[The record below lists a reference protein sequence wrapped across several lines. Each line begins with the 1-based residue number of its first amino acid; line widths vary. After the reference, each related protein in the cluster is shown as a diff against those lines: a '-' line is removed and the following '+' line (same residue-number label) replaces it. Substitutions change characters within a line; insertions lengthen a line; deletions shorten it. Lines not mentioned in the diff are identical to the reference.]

1 MVILAFQTDLARFL
15 ELGFRLVFHDVLIGV
30 DFCLDEAL
38 FKIGMDDAGTLRRS
52 ITGLESPAAALI
64 FTDRK
69 ESLQA

>member
-15 ELGFRLVFHDVLIGV
+15 ELGFRLVFHDVLIGE
-30 DFCLDEAL
+30 DFRLDKAF
-38 FKIGMDDAGTLRRS
+38 FKISMDDAGTLRRS
-52 ITGLESPAAALI
+52 LTGLESPAAALI